1 METYFENTHIL
12 DENMMIEIHK
22 KQMLIM
28 KLFAIYGLLVI
39 VDLVVIFCISLFS
52 NVIEVDVL
60 LRAVPFVLLVL
71 LASSMPKIV
80 ARRGMKMLL
89 VASNGD
95 PIVQQRQFGERIV
108 SHTPNSVRT
117 FDYAQ
122 IKKVY
127 SLKSCYA
134 LVFAQ
139 NSAVI
144 VLSRDGFTKGTFS
157 EFKHF
162 LRTKRPDLKIPE

>member
-1 METYFENTHIL
+1 METCFENTNIL
-12 DENMMIEIHK
+12 NENMLVEVLK
-22 KQMLIM
+22 KDMLVM
-28 KLFAIYGLLVI
+28 KLFAIYGLLVT
-39 VDLVVIFCISLFS
+39 VTQVFIFCISLFT
-52 NVIEVDVL
+52 NEIKVDAL
-60 LRAVPFVLLVL
+60 FRAVPFVLMTIF
-71 LASSMPKIV
+71 ASVMPKMV

-89 VASNGD
+89 AASNGD

-108 SHTPNSVRT
+108 SHTLNSVST

-157 EFKHF
+157 EFKQF